1 MIAYLRRVDTT
12 GGYSCRD
19 LPRLC
24 QWLAAA
30 GYRHANTFGLDELG
44 RFVYSHYHEF
54 EGHQA
59 YRCSH
64 IQIMRDGTIYA
75 FDGDAM
81 DILDALIGEASIAG
95 DALAAAY
102 CERASV

>member
-1 MIAYLRRVDTT
+1 MLAYLRRVDTT
-12 GGYSCRD
+12 GSYWCRD

-44 RFVYSHYHEF
+44 RFVHSHYHEL

-59 YRCSH
+59 YFCSH
-64 IQIMRDGTIYA
+64 IQIMRDGVIYA
-75 FDGDAM
+75 FDRDA
-81 DILDALIGEASIAG
+81 IHFLDSLLGEASIES
-95 DALAAAY
+95 DALAADY
-102 CERASV
+102 CESVSS

>member
-1 MIAYLRRVDTT
+1 MLAYLRRVDTT
-12 GGYSCRD
+12 GSYCCRD

-44 RFVYSHYHEF
+44 RFVHGHYHAF
-54 EGHQA
+54 AGHHV

-64 IQIMRDGTIYA
+64 IQIMRDGAIYA
-75 FDGDAM
+75 FDMDAI
-81 DILDALIGEASIAG
+81 DVLDSLLGEASSAG
-95 DALAAAY
+95 DALVADY
-102 CERASV
+102 YERASV